1 MPCSMLLCVFFFFFS
16 VVFFFCT
23 LHMQAAPT
31 QAYTHTS
38 TQTQEPTGALK
49 RSSQRMMAP

>member
-1 MPCSMLLCVFFFFFS
+1 MLLCVFFFFFS